1 MVLLT
6 TLTYL
11 CTMMLLLPFLYL
23 GAFIMADIGK
33 KIMKTWM
40 YQMAIASILVLLIA
54 IASSGVLMLMAD
66 AAPSAPPIAET
77 VGMYHADY
85 FC

>member
-33 KIMKTWM
+33 KIKSRLTHD
-40 YQMAIASILVLLIA
+40 QTKVVSSIFRKMVCRL
-54 IASSGVLMLMAD
+54 
-66 AAPSAPPIAET
+66 
-77 VGMYHADY
+77 
-85 FC
+85 

>member
-11 CTMMLLLPFLYL
+11 FAMMTLLPFLYL

-33 KIMKTWM
+33 KIKSRLTHD
-40 YQMAIASILVLLIA
+40 QTN
-54 IASSGVLMLMAD
+54 GKG
-66 AAPSAPPIAET
+66 EKQ
-77 VGMYHADY
+77 
-85 FC
+85 

>member
-23 GAFIMADIGK
+23 VAFIMADIGK
-33 KIMKTWM
+33 KIKSRLTHD
-40 YQMAIASILVLLIA
+40 QTN
-54 IASSGVLMLMAD
+54 GKGD
-66 AAPSAPPIAET
+66 
-77 VGMYHADY
+77 
-85 FC
+85 